1 MAKKASQKGT
11 VKKLGGATKVRRGMV
26 YIQAT
31 FNNVLITVTD
41 LNGNTIAWSSSGLM
55 KFKGSRRSTPYAAQ
69 MAARNAAEKAK
80 DRGMEEIEI
89 IVRGVGIGRESA
101 IRAFVN
107 VGYALHSITD
117 MTPVPHNGCRPRKK
131 RRM

>member
-1 MAKKASQKGT
+1 MARKTDQKSTGKKTA
-11 VKKLGGATKVRRGMV
+11 AAAKVRRGLV

-41 LNGNTIAWSSSGLM
+41 LNGNTLAWSSSGLM
-55 KFKGSRRSTPYAAQ
+55 KFRGSRRSTPYAAQ

-80 DRGMEEIEI
+80 ERGLEEIEI

-101 IRAFVN
+101 MRAFVN
-107 VGYALHSITD
+107 VGYTVLSITD
-117 MTPVPHNGCRPRKK
+117 MTPIPHNGCRPRKK